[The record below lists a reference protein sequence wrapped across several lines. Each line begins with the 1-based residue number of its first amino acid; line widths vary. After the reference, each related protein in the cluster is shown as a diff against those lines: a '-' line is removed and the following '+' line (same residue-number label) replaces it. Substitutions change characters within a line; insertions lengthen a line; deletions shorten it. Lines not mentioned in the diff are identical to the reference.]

1 MECVSHTELP
11 AFGWQV
17 ESAVPEDEPL
27 FQPFP
32 PEIHFHGYKAFER
45 YEALVYLR
53 NNDKVSY
60 SNQMELQHHGCI
72 ACRKMCFAGHRGT
85 GAQAVECIFKH
96 HL

>member
-1 MECVSHTELP
+1 MEDCVNHTELP

-60 SNQMELQHHGCI
+60 SNRNSSAASWLHRLSKNVL
-72 ACRKMCFAGHRGT
+72 CRSQG
-85 GAQAVECIFKH
+85 Q
-96 HL
+96 